1 MVDFIGCIFTML
13 GELRRCGIYDD
24 VAQWQS
30 LDNFLHSL
38 TMFSTCWQYCF
49 AGLPPPS
56 IPADEYESITQL
68 PWLGLILEVLVV
80 VRIALQIPNH
90 AMSHSQ
96 HTVANRYEIHR
107 CRCTAYLL
115 ISFLQRLISQDHGYL
130 PPFFE
135 VLHFYKASLLCE
147 IMHSDT
153 RHLRS
158 LRARF
163 PDLYDFIHDPG
174 HHQQPCVYIR
184 LSPWHTPYYV
194 GATDQDV
201 LRREHSRS
209 RKFLQLL
216 RGRHAFFEPALHY
229 WKRSNTYWLF
239 CAVPVEIK
247 LPVSSVWAQE
257 SKWQYLL
264 RPHLN
269 APWVHRLLRK
279 VGFREHLVDFR
290 RHSLS
295 SPTSLGLRKRFR
307 RRLHSDLQRQLRPD
321 MLDDIQAHYS
331 ILYQLGSNTGASFQA
346 MRDLLSAAFPP
357 TQLYCFLRLSVFVN
371 EPFRSKA
378 QKLLAQVLR
387 KRQLQSPTT
396 LTQLLLPPLHVRN
409 WKALLG
415 TWLQSWIASHR
426 DLFPSLFL
434 PKIRVVETRSA
445 TLGDKIYNYRTWQ
458 RRWTPETSFPCRCL
472 DIDDHHIHRAHGHA
486 VMVDEFSRIN
496 ADIDMEI
503 MAASMKD
510 QYFGDV
516 DLLHQ
521 RFTTQLRKLARRWH
535 VHGSSLLVDLQPVL
549 TQLMDTHR
557 ANLQDRAYW
566 PSTSLQRTVA
576 SLSSWVVIPAD
587 HFPSR
592 AHVIC
597 PSLFA
602 ILMRKTFCSG
612 DVFSLCRESAASFR
626 SEVVTTVP
634 SLLRQRYAWGLR
646 LQAPLPTAR
655 ILPKPRT
662 GRKHDPSFHS
672 FARGQLPSSRS
683 SAPSYLNL
691 PKLLFPTLQVNFQY
705 KNLFSSCGSSCHRQI
720 PMNTSTWCHKTCQAL
735 QVLLH
740 RYDQVVGLRR
750 SSQWSVFEVKSDH
763 RRRMFKGKW
772 RRQTKIPR
780 TFHEQDLRH
789 LLDFVI
795 DNSHF
800 EINGYLFRQERGVAM
815 GSPAAPPLCNLVATV
830 EDFFWHQTMCS
841 LRFRMPDIGVIWHE
855 RYVDNRF
862 ILLRDSAPHSPVL
875 MNFLSLE
882 FYRPPVMLEVQ
893 HDDKVLGYRCDSSS
907 RTITPQLPDHPSQIK
922 GIRSANDQMFTY
934 SSWSSR
940 SWLVIRGAQPA
951 VQQQQGLNA
960 LKRLYEAK
968 GFDPHLL
975 RDVRRRLGT
984 KSACKLVMLSLLAH
998 ACDCC

>member
-1 MVDFIGCIFTML
+1 MATFRRSLKSFT
-13 GELRRCGIYDD
+13 
-24 VAQWQS
+24 S
-30 LDNFLHSL
+30 
-38 TMFSTCWQYCF
+38 
-49 AGLPPPS
+49 
-56 IPADEYESITQL
+56 
-68 PWLGLILEVLVV
+68 
-80 VRIALQIPNH
+80 
-90 AMSHSQ
+90 
-96 HTVANRYEIHR
+96 
-107 CRCTAYLL
+107 
-115 ISFLQRLISQDHGYL
+115 
-130 PPFFE
+130 
-135 VLHFYKASLLCE
+135 
-147 IMHSDT
+147 T
-153 RHLRS
+153 RHLSCVKSCTPPLPTRDIFAHCGHDFRTS
-158 LRARF
+158 MTSFTIQVIINNRASTSDF
-163 PDLYDFIHDPG
+163 PHGTHLTTLVRLIRMFYDVNTHAVANFYNYFGDVMHSSNPRCTTGSDPILTG
-174 HHQQPCVYIR
+174 SFVP
-184 LSPWHTPYYV
+184 
-194 GATDQDV
+194 
-201 LRREHSRS
+201 
-209 RKFLQLL
+209 
-216 RGRHAFFEPALHY
+216 
-229 WKRSNTYWLF
+229 
-239 CAVPVEIK
+239 VPVEIK
-247 LPVSSVWAQE
+247 LPVSSVWVQE

-295 SPTSLGLRKRFR
+295 SPTSLGLHKRFR
-307 RRLHSDLQRQLRPD
+307 RRLHPDLQRQLRSD

-357 TQLYCFLRLSVFVN
+357 TQLYYFLRLSVFVN

-415 TWLQSWIASHR
+415 TWLQSWVASHR

-472 DIDDHHIHRAHGHA
+472 DIEDQ
-486 VMVDEFSRIN
+486 FSRIN

-557 ANLQDRAYW
+557 ANLHDRAYW
-566 PSTSLQRTVA
+566 SSTSLQRTVA

-597 PSLFA
+597 PSKADPDEYIHLVSQD
-602 ILMRKTFCSG
+602 LSG
-612 DVFSLCRESAASFR
+612 FFTSI
-626 SEVVTTVP
+626 
-634 SLLRQRYAWGLR
+634 
-646 LQAPLPTAR
+646 PTER
-655 ILPKPRT
+655 
-662 GRKHDPSFHS
+662 FH
-672 FARGQLPSSRS
+672 
-683 SAPSYLNL
+683 
-691 PKLLFPTLQVNFQY
+691 
-705 KNLFSSCGSSCHRQI
+705 
-720 PMNTSTWCHKTCQAL
+720 QAL

-940 SWLVIRGAQPA
+940 SWLIIRGAQPA

-984 KSACKLVMLSLLAH
+984 KSACELVMLSLLAH

>member
-1 MVDFIGCIFTML
+1 MADFIGCIFTML
-13 GELRRCGIYDD
+13 DELRRCGIYDD

-49 AGLPPPS
+49 PGLPPPS

-115 ISFLQRLISQDHGYL
+115 ISFLQRLISQDHGYF

-147 IMHSDT
+147 IMHSTFADT

-216 RGRHAFFEPALHY
+216 RRRHAFFEPALHY

-247 LPVSSVWAQE
+247 LPVSSVWVQE

-295 SPTSLGLRKRFR
+295 SPTSLGLHKRFR
-307 RRLHSDLQRQLRPD
+307 RRLHPDLQRQLRPD

-357 TQLYCFLRLSVFVN
+357 TQLYYFLRLSVFVN

-445 TLGDKIYNYRTWQ
+445 TLGDKIYNNRTWQ

-535 VHGSSLLVDLQPVL
+535 VHGSSLLVDLQLVL

-566 PSTSLQRTVA
+566 SSTSLQRTVA

-587 HFPSR
+587 HYPSR

-646 LQAPLPTAR
+646 LQASLPTAR
-655 ILPKPRT
+655 ILSKPTKDWQKARPIISFFRT
-662 GRKHDPSFHS
+662 WAAPFLTVFGALIFELTKATFPDI
-672 FARGQLPSSRS
+672 AGQLSVQE
-683 SAPSYLNL
+683 LVQQL
-691 PKLLFPTLQVNFQY
+691 CQ
-705 KNLFSSCGSSCHRQI
+705 RQI
-720 PMNTSTWCHKTCQAL
+720 LMNTSTWCHKTCQA
-735 QVLLH
+735 
-740 RYDQVVGLRR
+740 
-750 SSQWSVFEVKSDH
+750 
-763 RRRMFKGKW
+763 
-772 RRQTKIPR
+772 
-780 TFHEQDLRH
+780 
-789 LLDFVI
+789 
-795 DNSHF
+795 
-800 EINGYLFRQERGVAM
+800 
-815 GSPAAPPLCNLVATV
+815 
-830 EDFFWHQTMCS
+830 
-841 LRFRMPDIGVIWHE
+841 
-855 RYVDNRF
+855 
-862 ILLRDSAPHSPVL
+862 
-875 MNFLSLE
+875 
-882 FYRPPVMLEVQ
+882 
-893 HDDKVLGYRCDSSS
+893 SS
-907 RTITPQLPDHPSQIK
+907 RPFLRNDSTRHYKCFSIGTIK
-922 GIRSANDQMFTY
+922 
-934 SSWSSR
+934 
-940 SWLVIRGAQPA
+940 
-951 VQQQQGLNA
+951 
-960 LKRLYEAK
+960 
-968 GFDPHLL
+968 
-975 RDVRRRLGT
+975 
-984 KSACKLVMLSLLAH
+984 LLAF
-998 ACDCC
+998 ADPLNGQCSK

>member
-1 MVDFIGCIFTML
+1 ML
-13 GELRRCGIYDD
+13 NELRRCGIYDD

-30 LDNFLHSL
+30 LDDLLHSL
-38 TMFSTCWQYCF
+38 TTFSTCWNYCF
-49 AGLPPPS
+49 PGLPPPS
-56 IPADEYESITQL
+56 IPVEEYESITQL
-68 PWLGLILEVLVV
+68 PWLSLILEVLVV
-80 VRIALQIPNH
+80 VRIALQIPNC
-90 AMSHSQ
+90 AMSNSH
-96 HTVANRYEIHR
+96 HTVANRYELHR
-107 CRCTAYLL
+107 CRCAAYLL
-115 ISFLQRLISQDHGYL
+115 ISFLQRLISQDHGYF

-135 VLHFYKASLLCE
+135 VLHFYKTSLLCE
-147 IMHSDT
+147 IMHSTFADT

-229 WKRSNTYWLF
+229 WKRSNTYWIF

-247 LPVSSVWAQE
+247 LPVSSVWVQE

-269 APWVHRLLRK
+269 APWVHRILRK

-295 SPTSLGLRKRFR
+295 SPTSLGLHKRFR
-307 RRLHSDLQRQLRPD
+307 RRLHPDLQRQLRPD
-321 MLDDIQAHYS
+321 ALDDIQAHYS
-331 ILYQLGSNTGASFQA
+331 ILYQLGSNTGASFQV

-357 TQLYCFLRLSVFVN
+357 TQLYYLLRLAVFVN

-378 QKLLAQVLR
+378 QKLLTQVLR
-387 KRQLQSPTT
+387 KRRLQPPST
-396 LTQLLLPPLHVRN
+396 LTQLLLPPLHVQN

-415 TWLQSWIASHR
+415 TWLQNWIASHR
-426 DLFPSLFL
+426 DLFPSLFI

-458 RRWTPETSFPCRCL
+458 RKWTPDTSFPCRCL
-472 DIDDHHIHRAHGHA
+472 DIEDHHLLRAHGHA
-486 VMVDEFSRIN
+486 VMVDDFSRIN
-496 ADIDMEI
+496 ADINVAI

-510 QYFGDV
+510 QFFGDV

-535 VHGSSLLVDLQPVL
+535 VHGSDLLPDLQPVVA
-549 TQLMDTHR
+549 QLMETHR
-557 ANLQDRAYW
+557 INLQDQAYW
-566 PSTSLQRTVA
+566 SSASLQRTVA

-592 AHVIC
+592 AHVVC

-602 ILMRKTFCSG
+602 ILMRKTFCVG

-655 ILPKPRT
+655 ILRT
-662 GRKHDPSFHS
+662 GRKLDPSFHS
-672 FARGQLPSSRS
+672 FAHGRFPFSRS
-683 SAPSYLNL
+683 SVRSYLNS
-691 PKLLFPTLQVNFQY
+691 PRLLSPTLQVNSRY
-705 KNLFSSCGSSCHRQI
+705 KNLSSSCGMHCQKQI
-720 PMNTSTWCHKTCQAL
+720 LMSTSTWCRKTCQASSRPFL
-735 QVLLH
+735 RSDSIRRFKYFSIVMIKLLAFAVH
-740 RYDQVVGLRR
+740 RNGPCTK
-750 SSQWSVFEVKSDH
+750 SSQIIDAVCSKESGAVKPRSLESFVNKISGTSSTLSLTTVTSRSTDTCSAKNEELLWDH
-763 RRRMFKGKW
+763 R
-772 RRQTKIPR
+772 PR
-780 TFHEQDLRH
+780 HRC
-789 LLDFVI
+789 
-795 DNSHF
+795 
-800 EINGYLFRQERGVAM
+800 A
-815 GSPAAPPLCNLVATV
+815 
-830 EDFFWHQTMCS
+830 
-841 LRFRMPDIGVIWHE
+841 IW
-855 RYVDNRF
+855 
-862 ILLRDSAPHSPVL
+862 LLR
-875 MNFLSLE
+875 
-882 FYRPPVMLEVQ
+882 
-893 HDDKVLGYRCDSSS
+893 
-907 RTITPQLPDHPSQIK
+907 
-922 GIRSANDQMFTY
+922 
-934 SSWSSR
+934 
-940 SWLVIRGAQPA
+940 
-951 VQQQQGLNA
+951 
-960 LKRLYEAK
+960 
-968 GFDPHLL
+968 L
-975 RDVRRRLGT
+975 RISFGT
-984 KSACKLVMLSLLAH
+984 KP
-998 ACDCC
+998 